1 VKRSEKETKVAE
13 IHEELLQASSA
24 VFLDYRGL
32 NVEEISDLRGKL
44 RNVSV
49 DFQVIKNTLTRRA
62 AEGTQYAAICD
73 YLVGP
78 TAAAISKT
86 DPVAG
91 FKVIEEFAKD
101 NPKLKFKIAVI
112 EGQTID
118 QTQMATLADLPPK
131 EVLLGQL
138 LGTMQAPV
146 SGLVRLLAG
155 TVTGLLNVLNGIK
168 DSRAEAS

>member
-1 VKRSEKETKVAE
+1 MKRSEKETKVAE

-32 NVEEISDLRGKL
+32 NVEEITALRGKL
-44 RNVSV
+44 RDVSV
-49 DFQVIKNTLTRRA
+49 EFQVIKNTLTKRA
-62 AEGTQYAAICD
+62 TEGTEFAAICE

-78 TAAAISKT
+78 TAAAISKA

-91 FKVIEEFAKD
+91 FKVIDEFAKQ
-101 NPKLKFKIAVI
+101 NPKLKFKVALI
-112 EGQTID
+112 EGQMID
-118 QTQMATLADLPPK
+118 QAQMASLADLPSK

-146 SGLVRLLAG
+146 SGLVRLLSG
-155 TVTGLLNVLNGIK
+155 TVTGLMNVLNGIK
-168 DSRAEAS
+168 DSRA